1 MQRPRRSSSSI
12 FTSATA
18 RRPGR
23 SASSKASSDS
33 PWGRRSCG
41 IGTPP
46 YETGC
51 RTRRCST
58 SGSAAAQLPTSAR
71 RSRLPA
77 DGRRCSSTD
86 AGLGRNCM
94 QRSSRRRVVINTDA
108 KNEADDQFAIVHA
121 LLSPSLEVR
130 GLIAAHFGTSRSNR
144 SMEESREEIDLLLDL
159 LGVEHHVTV
168 ANGAPAA
175 ISNEQTPMDSAGA
188 QLIIAESKLATAQ
201 EPLFVAFLGPLTDMA
216 SAILLDPGIV
226 QRDLVVIWIGGVG
239 YGGVETYPGVEF
251 NLGNDIAAAN
261 VVFDSGITVW
271 QVPSNVYSQ
280 VSVSYTELE
289 EKIGGTSKLADYLI
303 NQMIEWNRI
312 YWPEPIESRSLGD
325 SPAISLLLY
334 PRGGNFRI
342 VRAPRFGQEG
352 HYLPGSR
359 HPIRVVESVDVRF
372 LLEDMFAKIRKFGRE
387 AV

>member
-1 MQRPRRSSSSI
+1 
-12 FTSATA
+12 
-18 RRPGR
+18 
-23 SASSKASSDS
+23 
-33 PWGRRSCG
+33 
-41 IGTPP
+41 
-46 YETGC
+46 
-51 RTRRCST
+51 
-58 SGSAAAQLPTSAR
+58 
-71 RSRLPA
+71 
-77 DGRRCSSTD
+77 
-86 AGLGRNCM
+86 M

-144 SMEESREEIDLLLDL
+144 SMKESREEIDLLLDL

-168 ANGAPAA
+168 ANGAPVA
-175 ISNEQTPMDSAGA
+175 IANEQTPMDSAGA
-188 QLIIAESKLATAQ
+188 QLIIAESNLATAQ

-226 QRDLVVIWIGGVG
+226 HRDLVVIWIGGVA
-239 YGGVETYPGVEF
+239 YGGVETYPGVGF

-261 VVFDSGITVW
+261 VVYDSGITVW

-303 NQMIEWNRI
+303 NQMIEWNRV
-312 YWPEPIESRSLGD
+312 YSTEPIESRSLGD
-325 SPAISLLLY
+325 SPAISLMLY

-342 VRAPRFGQEG
+342 VPAPRFGQEG
-352 HYLPGSR
+352 HYLPGSG

-372 LLEDMFAKIRKFGRE
+372 LLEDMFAKIRKFGRDR
-387 AV
+387 AVA